1 MLRKAPFVV
10 RKRRVA
16 RQGRVRVQAGEGQS
30 MVCNY
35 LDLSVGGLFVE
46 TLFPAG
52 VGEIVGVETKVFGIL
67 FKTTARVAWVR
78 AYDGGEGAPAGMG
91 LEFLELS
98 PAQRKVLYRQV
109 DESVKHGGRVLS
121 GRSDRARSASGAV
134 ATISPA
140 LSKRTGGRSAVA
152 RREGFWSRFLRPGG

>member
-1 MLRKAPFVV
+1 
-10 RKRRVA
+10 
-16 RQGRVRVQAGEGQS
+16 

-46 TLFPAG
+46 TLFPEG
-52 VGEIVGVETKVFGIL
+52 VGEIVGIETKVFGVL
-67 FKTTARVAWVR
+67 FKTRARVAWVR
-78 AYDGGEGAPAGMG
+78 AYDGGDGAPAGMG

-121 GRSDRARSASGAV
+121 GGGDRRRRASGAV
-134 ATISPA
+134 GHGATT
-140 LSKRTGGRSAVA
+140 KRAGGGTDVA